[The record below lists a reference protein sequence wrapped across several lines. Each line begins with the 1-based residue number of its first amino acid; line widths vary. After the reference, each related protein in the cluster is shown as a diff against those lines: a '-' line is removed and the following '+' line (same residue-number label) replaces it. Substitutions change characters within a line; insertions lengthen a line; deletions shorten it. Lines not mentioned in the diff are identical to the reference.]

1 MSSQADATR
10 SRVPCTECA
19 DEVTLGAESVRA
31 SISVR
36 IHLRP
41 FGGEKKRAADI
52 ERLMSEA
59 FAEELKGKPNMP
71 LGEQAKRLVSDAYMC
86 IYQSPDVRMYR

>member
-1 MSSQADATR
+1 MLLF
-10 SRVPCTECA
+10 P
-19 DEVTLGAESVRA
+19 
-31 SISVR
+31 
-36 IHLRP
+36 
-41 FGGEKKRAADI
+41 GEQNGYNIPELTPAADI

-86 IYQSPDVRMYR
+86 IDQSPDVRMYR

>member
-1 MSSQADATR
+1 MFS
-10 SRVPCTECA
+10 
-19 DEVTLGAESVRA
+19 
-31 SISVR
+31 
-36 IHLRP
+36 
-41 FGGEKKRAADI
+41 GEQNGYNIPELTPAADI

-59 FAEELKGKPNMP
+59 FAEELKVKPNMP

>member
-1 MSSQADATR
+1 MFS
-10 SRVPCTECA
+10 
-19 DEVTLGAESVRA
+19 
-31 SISVR
+31 
-36 IHLRP
+36 
-41 FGGEKKRAADI
+41 GEQNGYNIPELTPAADI

-59 FAEELKGKPNMP
+59 FAEELKGKPAMP